1 MAVTMT
7 TAAARREFFLD
18 YLVVKD
24 GEVIFRS
31 SSYQQALAICVKSR
45 KCFRGNHRVK
55 MQCESGHRWVVDEH
69 KITWDVM

>member
-31 SSYQQALAICVKSR
+31 SSYQQALTICVKSR
-45 KCFRGNHRVK
+45 KCFRGNHRVS
-55 MQCESGHRWVVDEH
+55 MQCESGYRWVVDEH
-69 KITWDVM
+69 KVTWDIM

>member
-31 SSYQQALAICVKSR
+31 SSYQQALTICVKSR
-45 KCFRGNHRVK
+45 KCFRGMNRVK
-55 MQCESGHRWVVDEH
+55 MQCESGYRWVVDEQ
-69 KITWDVM
+69 KTTWNVM

>member
-31 SSYQQALAICVKSR
+31 SSYQQALTICVKSR
-45 KCFRGNHRVK
+45 RCYHGMHRVS
-55 MQCESGHRWVVDEH
+55 MQCESGYRWVVDEQ
-69 KITWDVM
+69 KTTWNIM